1 MSDRMPRNA
10 ATVILVKDLAAGLEI
25 FFMRRNQN
33 QGFMGGYSVF
43 PGGRLDDTDCD
54 TELWEHYCIPMF
66 SKSSQTLQEPTLPES
81 TARGLYMAAI
91 RETFE
96 ESGIL
101 LAVSAS
107 GTIIDFCDA
116 KKVERFKLYRQRIHR
131 REITMKDL
139 AILEGI
145 RFVPSM
151 MIPYAHWITPEIEP
165 KRYDTRFFL
174 ARFPNG
180 QYTSHD
186 EDELIASVWATPDDA
201 LRMNKIGKMPLSPP
215 TLKTVE
221 ELSFFQTTEQLFKTA
236 TEREIF
242 TILPQAYKTDEGFL
256 GVKLPYDSNYTIAEY
271 KRPPRL
277 GESSRI
283 VNRNGLWVTA
293 MN

>member
-1 MSDRMPRNA
+1 
-10 ATVILVKDLAAGLEI
+10 
-25 FFMRRNQN
+25 
-33 QGFMGGYSVF
+33 
-43 PGGRLDDTDCD
+43 
-54 TELWEHYCIPMF
+54 
-66 SKSSQTLQEPTLPES
+66 
-81 TARGLYMAAI
+81 
-91 RETFE
+91 
-96 ESGIL
+96 
-101 LAVSAS
+101 
-107 GTIIDFCDA
+107 
-116 KKVERFKLYRQRIHR
+116 
-131 REITMKDL
+131 
-139 AILEGI
+139 
-145 RFVPSM
+145 
-151 MIPYAHWITPEIEP
+151 
-165 KRYDTRFFL
+165 
-174 ARFPNG
+174 
-180 QYTSHD
+180 
-186 EDELIASVWATPDDA
+186 ELIASVWATPDDA